1 MMFVPRYE
9 PICRLMD
16 DSVISLGLFDS
27 YERANDAAI
36 LYASE
41 NLPEERIK
49 AYQIIKSYI
58 NTNAMEI
65 KEG

>member
-16 DSVISLGLFDS
+16 DSVISLGLFES

-41 NLPEERIK
+41 KLPEERIK
-49 AYQIIKSYI
+49 AYQIIKSYV
-58 NTNAMEI
+58 NTNVMKI

>member
-16 DSVISLGLFDS
+16 DSVISLGLFES
-27 YERANDAAI
+27 YERANDEAI

-41 NLPEERIK
+41 KLPEERIK

-58 NTNAMEI
+58 NTNAMKI
-65 KEG
+65 EGT